1 MQDYTDKLEE
11 ARMEALD
18 AKEKAESADKAKSE
32 FLANMSHELRTPM
45 NGIIGMSDMLEETGL
60 TQEQSEY
67 NEILQSSAKSL
78 LLIVNDILDLSK
90 IEAGGME
97 LEAEP
102 FPLRKAISETVE
114 LFMSIASKRGLVL
127 SADIARNLPRFIE
140 GDEGRFIQIL
150 RNLLGNAI
158 KFTDAGSVHLIA
170 ESRGNTLYISVSDTG
185 IGVPENQIDKIFGK
199 FTQANNTSSRKYG
212 GTGLGLA
219 ITKQL
224 VEMMNGEIG
233 VQNNKVQGSLFWFR
247 IPLKVRDDIDNILE
261 KFVPRRN
268 GPEAPVT
275 QSTAAI
281 NLNARILLA
290 EDHPTNQF
298 LMKRLLTKIG
308 FKKIDCVETGKEAVD
323 AFEKNRYDLIL
334 MDCQMPEMDGYEATR
349 EIRRLQHP
357 SSNIPVIAMT
367 ANAMVGDREKC
378 MEAGMDD
385 YISKPIDAKKFI
397 ALISRWLS
405 QMSTSQLIPEN
416 TYALPERR
424 KTTEMPVDIIHLETF
439 TDGDKDVEQQLFS
452 LFLEQADISLSRL
465 RDAISSHDNEEWR
478 SASHKF
484 KGAAAN
490 LGAKKLSEIC
500 HAAESAFLQTG
511 DAKIGIL
518 NAIQTQYEEVQFYLK
533 NHISL
538 KENA

>member
-1 MQDYTDKLEE
+1 
-11 ARMEALD
+11 
-18 AKEKAESADKAKSE
+18 
-32 FLANMSHELRTPM
+32 
-45 NGIIGMSDMLEETGL
+45 
-60 TQEQSEY
+60 
-67 NEILQSSAKSL
+67 
-78 LLIVNDILDLSK
+78 
-90 IEAGGME
+90 
-97 LEAEP
+97 
-102 FPLRKAISETVE
+102 
-114 LFMSIASKRGLVL
+114 
-127 SADIARNLPRFIE
+127 
-140 GDEGRFIQIL
+140 
-150 RNLLGNAI
+150 
-158 KFTDAGSVHLIA
+158 
-170 ESRGNTLYISVSDTG
+170 
-185 IGVPENQIDKIFGK
+185 
-199 FTQANNTSSRKYG
+199 
-212 GTGLGLA
+212 
-219 ITKQL
+219 
-224 VEMMNGEIG
+224 
-233 VQNNKVQGSLFWFR
+233 
-247 IPLKVRDDIDNILE
+247 
-261 KFVPRRN
+261 
-268 GPEAPVT
+268 
-275 QSTAAI
+275 
-281 NLNARILLA
+281 
-290 EDHPTNQF
+290 
-298 LMKRLLTKIG
+298 
-308 FKKIDCVETGKEAVD
+308 
-323 AFEKNRYDLIL
+323 
-334 MDCQMPEMDGYEATR
+334 
-349 EIRRLQHP
+349 
-357 SSNIPVIAMT
+357 MT